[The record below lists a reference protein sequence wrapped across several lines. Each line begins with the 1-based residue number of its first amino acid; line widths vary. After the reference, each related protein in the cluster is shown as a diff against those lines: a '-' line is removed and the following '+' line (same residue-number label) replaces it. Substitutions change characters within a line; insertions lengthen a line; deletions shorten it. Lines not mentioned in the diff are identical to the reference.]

1 MYFTE
6 GREGKHLIIRKGKQS
21 SEISF
26 GFQNLNR
33 DFWASAS
40 CLD

>member
-1 MYFTE
+1 MYSKE
-6 GREGKHLIIRKGKQS
+6 GREGKYLIIRKGKQS
-21 SEISF
+21 TEMSF

-33 DFWASAS
+33 DFWASTS